1 MDLTASFLTGS
12 VLSLVVPL
20 AVLALV
26 LIWWASVLRRRT
38 GGDG

>member
-1 MDLTASFLTGS
+1 MDMTASFLTGS

-26 LIWWASVLRRRT
+26 LIWWASILRRRP